1 MTRSPGA
8 ATWGFAWRLASAGGR
23 GRLVGLLV
31 LAVVQALL
39 PLAGL
44 IALQRLIDA
53 VARGVAGRQAD
64 AAALADATTAVIV
77 AAAVAFLGSALR
89 SLATVGSE
97 NHGRELSDAATRRIQ
112 AHAASV
118 PQSAFDQ
125 PAFHDLLLRAGAEA
139 GQRPVRWIQDGIAV
153 VVAGVGLLTMVVVL
167 AGVSWWLP
175 GLVAAAALPL
185 AWVRRRHADQRLRW
199 QEAHA
204 GDQRDVGY
212 AGAVLTGRSASKDVR
227 VLGAGGFWLVRLDAV
242 RARLRTSLAVLARRR
257 ARDELVVQT
266 LASAGLFVAYYVLAV
281 DALAG
286 ALTLGGLV
294 LHAQA
299 AQRAQNGVRDVL
311 AALAGVREH
320 RLFLRP
326 VADFLALPL
335 AGDGSPNT
343 TPPPGPFV
351 LACDGVSFGYAEA
364 RRPALAD
371 VRFVLRP
378 GERVAVTG
386 ANGSGK
392 STLVKLLCGLYAPT
406 AGSLRAGAVDL
417 AGVAPAA
424 WRARVAVLLQD
435 AQVFELSV
443 RDNLRS
449 GLDLAD
455 AALWQA
461 LALVGLEERVRALP
475 DGLATMCSRR
485 HAGGVEW
492 SAGEARRLLL
502 ARALAR
508 PADLVLLDEP
518 FDGVDP
524 ATAARLAA
532 ALRTHRPDAI
542 LVVVDHRPEALQV
555 ADRALT
561 LADGRLVADR
571 SVRSD

>member
-8 ATWGFAWRLASAGGR
+8 AAWGFAWRLAAAGGHR
-23 GRLVGLLV
+23 RLVGLLL

-53 VARGVAGRQAD
+53 VARGVTGHQAD
-64 AAALADATTAVIV
+64 AAALADATVAVV
-77 AAAVAFLGSALR
+77 AAAAVACLGSVLR
-89 SLATVGSE
+89 SLATVVSE
-97 NHGRELSDAATRRIQ
+97 NHGRELSDAAARRLQ

-139 GQRPVRWIQDGIAV
+139 GQRPVRLVQDGIAM

-185 AWVRRRHADQRLRW
+185 AWIRRRHADQRLRW
-199 QEAHA
+199 QEAHV

-227 VLGAGGFWLVRLDAV
+227 VHGSHGFWLARLDAV
-242 RARLRTSLAVLARRR
+242 RARLRHSLAGLARRR
-257 ARDELVVQT
+257 ARDELLVQT

-294 LHAQA
+294 LQAQA

-335 AGDGSPNT
+335 AGGNSPNT
-343 TPPPGPFV
+343 APPPGPFA
-351 LACDGVSFGYAEA
+351 LACDGVSFVYAEA
-364 RRPALAD
+364 RQPALVD
-371 VRFVLRP
+371 VRFALRA

-406 AGSLRAGAVDL
+406 TGSLRVGAVEL
-417 AGVAPAA
+417 AGVAPSA
-424 WRARVAVLLQD
+424 WRDRVAALLQD

-443 RDNLRS
+443 RDNLRF
-449 GLDLAD
+449 GLELAD

-461 LALVGLEERVRALP
+461 LAVVGLDERVRALP
-475 DGLATMCSRR
+475 DGLGTMCSRR
-485 HAGGVEW
+485 HPGGVEW

-502 ARALAR
+502 ARALVR

-524 ATAARLAA
+524 ATAARLAT
-532 ALRTHRPDAI
+532 ALRAHRPDAI

-555 ADRALT
+555 ADRVLT
-561 LADGRLVADR
+561 LAEGRLVADCSGQR
-571 SVRSD
+571 G